1 MLFEIFLVMSSKHR
15 IRGEQGLSADEI
27 ISASSA
33 TLYVSPLATA
43 AGGESNVK
51 NVGSISHHFLFIR
64 DSLAEVEEGLDVH
77 MRSQADAHMEALGL
91 ACLLIDKFPLG
102 CSTISS
108 ASVLANALRS
118 TDGGIQL

>member
-1 MLFEIFLVMSSKHR
+1 MSSKHR

-91 ACLLIDKFPLG
+91 ACLLIDNFHLKR
-102 CSTISS
+102 SAISS
-108 ASVLANALRS
+108 ATVLKKDLGAQ
-118 TDGGIQL
+118 TKEIQS